1 MVHMSKQAS
10 VSPHYNNFLEE
21 SKTLFV
27 PEDYEPKETEEFM
40 NPVMKEYFR
49 QKLLK
54 WREEL
59 LQHSNETLM
68 HLQEDSHDETDLTDR
83 AMTETNR
90 TIELRKRDRERK
102 LITKITHALERIA
115 LGTYGYCE
123 MTGEPIGLGRLQA
136 RLIAT
141 LSLEAQE
148 YHERQE
154 KIQREE

>member
-1 MVHMSKQAS
+1 MPKEAS
-10 VSPHYNNFLEE
+10 VSKYYVDNVEE
-21 SKTLFV
+21 QKTPVV
-27 PEDYEPKETEEFM
+27 PEGYEPQDNEEFM
-40 NPVMKEYFR
+40 NPLMKEYFR
-49 QKLLK
+49 QKLLQ

-59 LQHSNETLM
+59 LHHSTETL
-68 HLQEDSHDETDLTDR
+68 HNLQEDAHDDTDLTDR

-90 TIELRKRDRERK
+90 AIELRKRDRERK

-123 MTGEPIGLGRLQA
+123 MTGEPIGLKRLQA

-154 KIQREE
+154 KIQRDE